1 MSALFAQTWE
11 LRTLYF
17 FAGIVFLELEFFK
30 CSLVYRNSEFEEDME
45 FEEDGDFEFE
55 EKHHKIHIYKT

>member
-1 MSALFAQTWE
+1 MPALFAQAWE

-17 FAGIVFLELEFFK
+17 FAGIVFLELEIFK

-45 FEEDGDFEFE
+45 FEEDGDFEEFR
-55 EKHHKIHIYKT
+55 I